1 MTARATRYAVG
12 SLAVVALLTAERWLM
27 TQDWTDFAKW
37 CASLGVGGIL
47 AAFMFMFYRRDM
59 KDRLA
64 NQQQQT
70 DLLTDVVKE
79 NTSAITTLTTE
90 IRLRGGWLSER
101 YASMSS
107 QGRREHS

>member
-1 MTARATRYAVG
+1 MTPRATRVAV
-12 SLAVVALLTAERWLM
+12 LLVTAAALLATERWLM

-101 YASMSS
+101 YAPRSERH
-107 QGRREHS
+107 G

>member
-12 SLAVVALLTAERWLM
+12 SIAVVALVATERWLM

-37 CASLGVGGIL
+37 CASLGVGGVL

-70 DLLTDVVKE
+70 DLLTE
-79 NTSAITTLTTE
+79 
-90 IRLRGGWLSER
+90 RGE
-101 YASMSS
+101 
-107 QGRREHS
+107 REHVGDYDAHDGNPAARRVAERAVRAAVRTARLAR

>member
-1 MTARATRYAVG
+1 
-12 SLAVVALLTAERWLM
+12 
-27 TQDWTDFAKW
+27 
-37 CASLGVGGIL
+37 
-47 AAFMFMFYRRDM
+47 MFMFYRRDM

-101 YASMSS
+101 YAPRSERH
-107 QGRREHS
+107 G